1 MENGQKE
8 LKSEILRLCWY
19 MRGAVTLEEGYTLC
33 NEDRLLISD
42 IVKDNLETTKKSQM
56 PFF

>member
-1 MENGQKE
+1 
-8 LKSEILRLCWY
+8 

-33 NEDRLLISD
+33 NEDRLLIRD

>member
-1 MENGQKE
+1 
-8 LKSEILRLCWY
+8 
-19 MRGAVTLEEGYTLC
+19 MRGAVTLEEGYALSH
-33 NEDRLLISD
+33 EDRLLISD